1 MRYLTAISLL
11 LTSTTILAAIPATFK
26 VEVQNPHT
34 LQISAYR
41 GETID
46 IAVELQ
52 NRGKPLAVVNK
63 SATLYWQTNG
73 MNQAWWTAPALITDN
88 GNIHATWRP
97 EYDVGA
103 ASYRMFIGVT
113 NANDINYRANFVLR
127 LMGSPGGNPNCVKLP
142 ISILDFDKITHTNA
156 PWLSNPTMIA
166 DGSESI
172 LFGGENLI
180 TMRDVKSGKT
190 TTLNV
195 YGVESNG
202 EYVAWP
208 VSDGTLVT
216 DKDLV
221 ATYGM
226 PDAQMR
232 VDSDNLSIEQFD
244 GDTNIVIWSS
254 SSSTSDEVAALRA
267 ECEALLARIKELESR
282 PDLKNWGDYA
292 PDGTPNPDSET
303 LLFNRAM
310 TLFGSGFSWETS
322 GTAAVLVQ
330 SGAVAFATGSDGE
343 MRLGLDHATN
353 YIAIVSGGMITVG
366 ARAGSIDVD
375 PAKHLVTIDYDYAGS
390 GDYPVVWYCTDL
402 IHQNWQIAEGGTWT
416 YVPGNNYATFNFSF
430 EGMPRAFFKATTSVR
445 GDNYFYS
452 PLPAVLQGGIK
463 LSADTQDLIKFN
475 SIVTIEKDGKT
486 YKVIAE
492 EVR

>member
-1 MRYLTAISLL
+1 MRYLTAICLL

-127 LMGSPGGNPNCVKLP
+127 LMGSPGENPNCIKLP

-156 PWLSNPTMIA
+156 PWLSNPTMTV

-172 LFGGENLI
+172 LLGGENLVE
-180 TMRDVKSGKT
+180 MRDTKSGKT
-190 TTLNV
+190 TTLSV

-202 EYVAWP
+202 ESVAWP

-216 DKDLV
+216 DKDLI
-221 ATYGM
+221 AAYGT
-226 PDAQMR
+226 PEAQMR
-232 VDSDNLSIEQFD
+232 VAGNNLSIEQFD

-254 SSSTSDEVAALRA
+254 TSSTSDEVAALRA

-292 PDGTPNPDSET
+292 PDGTPNPDPES
-303 LLFNRAM
+303 LLLNRAI

-330 SGAVAFATGSDGE
+330 SGSVAFAAGSDGE
-343 MRLGLDHATN
+343 LRLGLDHATN

-366 ARAGSIDVD
+366 ARANSINQDSS
-375 PAKHLVTIDYDYAGS
+375 ANIVTIDYAYSGS
-390 GDYPVVWYCTDL
+390 GDYPVVWYCCDL
-402 IHQNWQIAEGGTWT
+402 ISQDWQIAEGGTWT
-416 YVPGNNYATFNFSF
+416 YVPGEDYATFSFSSA
-430 EGMPRAFFKATTSVR
+430 GMSRAFFKATTTVK
-445 GDNYFYS
+445 GDNYFHS
-452 PLPAVLQGGIK
+452 PLPAIFSGGIK
-463 LSADTQDLIKFN
+463 LRADSTDLVKFD
-475 SIVTIEKDGKT
+475 SIITIESNGKT
-486 YKVIAE
+486 YRIIAE
-492 EVR
+492 EM